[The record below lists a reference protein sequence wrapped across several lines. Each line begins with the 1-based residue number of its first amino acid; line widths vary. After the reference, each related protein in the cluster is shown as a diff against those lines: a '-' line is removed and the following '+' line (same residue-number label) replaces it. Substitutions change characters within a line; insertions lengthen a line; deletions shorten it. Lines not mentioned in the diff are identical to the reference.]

1 MSGRYKEYFLG
12 IDYGTSNSCVGI
24 FMNGGIQII
33 PNRIGERTT
42 PSIVCFTEENKG
54 KALVGEETLSQNIDN
69 YKNTIYEV
77 KRFIGLSYEDFI
89 DNEYDKN
96 LNYEVVNQNGL
107 PKIRIV
113 LNGKESFY
121 SAEEISSLIIKKMVE
136 CAEDFIDQN
145 GEGIKIKKAI
155 ITVPAHFTEQ
165 QKNAV
170 RSAAKMAGIEIPRII
185 NEPTAAAL
193 SYGIGHNLVSQS
205 VNSGLNRI
213 RTIRNEAGKNGDSG
227 EAPLAIERLKSKSQ
241 ENAIVF
247 DLGGGTLDVTLLNIT
262 KNNEGLIG
270 FEVIATDG
278 DIHLGGSDFDN
289 KLIDFCISEFCKTTG
304 NKEENVRQDKKS
316 CKRLK
321 IKCENAKKLLSV
333 TKETIINIDNFYGN
347 EDLGTRITRDQ
358 FDDLCKDLYQRIED
372 LLIEVIASAGKE
384 ISEIDE
390 IILVGGATRM
400 SGIKN
405 LLKRIFGDEKVRDN
419 LDPDEAV
426 AFGATMEAAKMEEK
440 DKINFNLQDIV
451 AYKLGILSKNKDPV
465 DRAKNG
471 DLMYHI
477 IPKFTK
483 IPSSS
488 EKEFEIEL
496 DQNSPNL
503 ILNVYEGNDKY
514 VNKNT
519 FLGKMEIDNIN
530 KLGKIDY
537 KVKFSV
543 DVNSQLTVVVKI
555 DSLGI
560 KKEEVIKNYTHA
572 VMDKDNKK
580 IKICKTKNLKTLST
594 VIGSINCSKQKLSE
608 SYDIRN
614 KLENLNDCCQN
625 YEELIS
631 NYNLFVKDNESVFE
645 KIYSNTKELFT
656 FYIERIKLMGKGD
669 NSISGVITK
678 IKDAMKNLIS
688 QVGYVEDL
696 LDMFTE
702 IQQINELKNIYYEI
716 FINYMELMNSEGL
729 AKKNNKQFSRYY
741 AKLYFER
748 EFYSIKKYIK
758 DNDILSMNESNKKK
772 FLSEKSKNEEEL
784 KKVNSFSLFI
794 EKKVKEGKFLY
805 GKTGFTMIG
814 KKIEEY
820 EENMDCLT
828 EEQIKEILDLFENM
842 TDSFDKKENSI
853 GEAYC
858 LAHII
863 FINHKYF
870 KRGYDKLW
878 KHINRIKTLL
888 FSIES
893 KKYDWVDKVKQTIK
907 QIEDDEKKTTVG
919 K

>member
-1 MSGRYKEYFLG
+1 
-12 IDYGTSNSCVGI
+12 
-24 FMNGGIQII
+24 
-33 PNRIGERTT
+33 
-42 PSIVCFTEENKG
+42 
-54 KALVGEETLSQNIDN
+54 
-69 YKNTIYEV
+69 
-77 KRFIGLSYEDFI
+77 
-89 DNEYDKN
+89 
-96 LNYEVVNQNGL
+96 
-107 PKIRIV
+107 
-113 LNGKESFY
+113 
-121 SAEEISSLIIKKMVE
+121 
-136 CAEDFIDQN
+136 
-145 GEGIKIKKAI
+145 
-155 ITVPAHFTEQ
+155 
-165 QKNAV
+165 
-170 RSAAKMAGIEIPRII
+170 
-185 NEPTAAAL
+185 
-193 SYGIGHNLVSQS
+193 
-205 VNSGLNRI
+205 
-213 RTIRNEAGKNGDSG
+213 
-227 EAPLAIERLKSKSQ
+227 
-241 ENAIVF
+241 
-247 DLGGGTLDVTLLNIT
+247 
-262 KNNEGLIG
+262 
-270 FEVIATDG
+270 
-278 DIHLGGSDFDN
+278 
-289 KLIDFCISEFCKTTG
+289 
-304 NKEENVRQDKKS
+304 
-316 CKRLK
+316 
-321 IKCENAKKLLSV
+321 
-333 TKETIINIDNFYGN
+333 
-347 EDLGTRITRDQ
+347 
-358 FDDLCKDLYQRIED
+358 
-372 LLIEVIASAGKE
+372 
-384 ISEIDE
+384 
-390 IILVGGATRM
+390 
-400 SGIKN
+400 
-405 LLKRIFGDEKVRDN
+405 
-419 LDPDEAV
+419 
-426 AFGATMEAAKMEEK
+426 
-440 DKINFNLQDIV
+440 
-451 AYKLGILSKNKDPV
+451 
-465 DRAKNG
+465 
-471 DLMYHI
+471 
-477 IPKFTK
+477 
-483 IPSSS
+483 
-488 EKEFEIEL
+488 
-496 DQNSPNL
+496 
-503 ILNVYEGNDKY
+503 
-514 VNKNT
+514 
-519 FLGKMEIDNIN
+519 
-530 KLGKIDY
+530 
-537 KVKFSV
+537 
-543 DVNSQLTVVVKI
+543 
-555 DSLGI
+555 
-560 KKEEVIKNYTHA
+560 
-572 VMDKDNKK
+572 MDKENKK

-608 SYDIRN
+608 SYDTRN

-631 NYNLFVKDNESVFE
+631 NYIQFVKDNESVFE

-907 QIEDDEKKTTVG
+907 QIEDDREKTTVG